1 MAHLKYH
8 NKLVELSEVFYQSH
22 CELIT
27 SICIELEQPE
37 KIKEL
42 QAKFLDRIKLKAKK
56 DPEKPKKSK
65 TSYMYFCQ
73 DQREK
78 LLEENPNILLGE
90 QSKKLGEMWN
100 ALDGEEKQKYVTMAE
115 DDKNRY
121 EQELEDYNEKWSVD

>member
-1 MAHLKYH
+1 MSHLKYH

-27 SICIELEQPE
+27 SICIELEQPD
-37 KIKEL
+37 KIKSL

-73 DQREK
+73 EQRDK
-78 LLEENPNILLGE
+78 LLEENPKILLGE
-90 QSKKLGEMWN
+90 QSKKLGEMWS
-100 ALDGEEKQKYVTMAE
+100 ALEEEEKQKYVTIAG

>member
-100 ALDGEEKQKYVTMAE
+100 ALEVDEKQKYVMIAG
-115 DDKNRY
+115 DDKTRY